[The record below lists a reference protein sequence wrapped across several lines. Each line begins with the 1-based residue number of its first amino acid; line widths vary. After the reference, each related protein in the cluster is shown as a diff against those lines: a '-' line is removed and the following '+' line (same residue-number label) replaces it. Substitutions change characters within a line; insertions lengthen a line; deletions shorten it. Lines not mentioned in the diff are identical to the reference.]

1 MESEINFRILETI
14 ESCKSIHALGQEEE
28 NHISIKELLVLEKIY
43 GQRLEKVAEEA
54 WLICPNWTE
63 VRRFTKNK
71 NNKDKFFEYMF
82 IDSGIVVGSIGEAP
96 PLMKTRKEIKIE
108 EARKEYQKLITAGW
122 QLTEPKW

>member
-1 MESEINFRILETI
+1 MDKDSR
-14 ESCKSIHALGQEEE
+14 
-28 NHISIKELLVLEKIY
+28 
-43 GQRLEKVAEEA
+43 KVTEEA

-82 IDSGIVVGSIGEAP
+82 VDCGIVVGLLGDKP

-108 EARKEYQKLITAGW
+108 AARKEYQQLITSGW
-122 QLTEPKW
+122 QVTIPKW